1 MSASQQDSDGE
12 GTGPPA
18 AEARSSARG
27 PDKPGSWPAGET
39 PRVTVRALLE
49 HPDLRG
55 RVRVEAGAVGLERL
69 IDHPRVQKS
78 GLVLVGHT
86 QGVVTSRVQ
95 VLGETEISYLESL
108 SPEVCSQRVA
118 FLCDLG
124 CSLLVVTRGVAPPAE
139 LITHAERSGTPLIS
153 SPKRSSGTINE
164 IHAVLDRLLAP
175 RASMHG
181 VLVEVHGV
189 GTLLLGPSGIGKS
202 ECALFLVERGHRL
215 VADDMVE
222 LTRLP
227 SSDVM
232 GAPKPL
238 LKHHLEIRGVGV
250 LNIRDLF
257 GATAVRDEAR
267 VDLMVELCHFREGE
281 AYERLGIDDQHVD
294 LLGTRIEK
302 LRIPVRPGRD
312 MGVLLEISA
321 RNHLLKRE
329 GVHGARRFVEQ
340 LERATS
346 KG

>member
-1 MSASQQDSDGE
+1 MSASEGGDG
-12 GTGPPA
+12 PRVH
-18 AEARSSARG
+18 ARA
-27 PDKPGSWPAGET
+27 GSWPSGEA
-39 PRVTVRALLE
+39 PRVAVRDVLD
-49 HPDLRG
+49 HPDLKG
-55 RVRVEAGAVGLERL
+55 RFSLEAGAAGLTRL
-69 IDHPRVQKS
+69 VDHPRVQKS

-86 QGVVTSRVQ
+86 QGVVRSRVQ
-95 VLGETEISYLESL
+95 VLGETEVSYLQSL
-108 SPEVCSQRVA
+108 SPELRSQRVA

-139 LITHAERSGTPLIS
+139 LVAHAERSGTPLIV
-153 SPKRSSGTINE
+153 SPKRSSATINDL
-164 IHAVLDRLLAP
+164 HAVLDRLLAP

-181 VLVEVHGV
+181 VLVEIHGV

-227 SSDVM
+227 STDVM
-232 GAPKPL
+232 GAPNPL

-267 VDLMVELCHFREGE
+267 VDLIVELCHWREGE
-281 AYERLGIDDQHVD
+281 PYERLGLDDQRVD
-294 LLGTRIEK
+294 LLGTSVEK

-340 LERATS
+340 LERARS
-346 KG
+346 QG